1 MGEPCRRKPVKLC
14 WVQCF
19 QMDLTRETCQPL
31 PSGLPHL
38 HNNGQHSTKPF
49 GKVHSASTQPT
60 FIEGQACVH
69 PYLYWALKACRTS
82 PSLLVH
88 HLGRR
93 EIMHDRYLENNPNVN
108 LDVWAKDTKGARETG
123 MPWRRMGQLGW
134 GGWGGEDWGWTIQ
147 NESLGLICK
156 SRAMGLLRNLP
167 LPKKR

>member
-1 MGEPCRRKPVKLC
+1 MFLLEIKDSRVNQVCKFCTGKAPSWGSRDNICISNGWGEPCRRKPVKLC
-14 WVQCF
+14 SVQCF

-31 PSGLPHL
+31 LSGLPHL
-38 HNNGQHSTKPF
+38 HNIGQHSTKPF
-49 GKVHSASTQPT
+49 GKVHSDSTRPT

-108 LDVWAKDTKGARETG
+108 LDV
-123 MPWRRMGQLGW
+123 
-134 GGWGGEDWGWTIQ
+134 
-147 NESLGLICK
+147 
-156 SRAMGLLRNLP
+156 
-167 LPKKR
+167 